1 MNRILI
7 VLISLLT
14 LAAIACGNSEVAEEP
29 TQTPP
34 STAAAPATAE
44 EKTEQPAAKA
54 EPEGTPVNLEQQPS
68 QFTEPLPTGTFRRLW
83 SDPPTLDPHLTGDT
97 TSAGIVAE
105 VFSGLVSLDTDLKL
119 VPDIAESWT
128 IEDGTVYTFK
138 LRANAKFHNGKPV
151 TAQDFKW
158 SMERAAAPETASPV
172 ADTYLND
179 ILGAEKYFDGEADE
193 IVGIKVID
201 DHTLEI
207 TTDAPKAYFLA
218 KLTYPTAHVLD
229 REVVEAGGRSWWID
243 NPVGTGPFK
252 LSEYRIGE
260 RIVLERNEDYYRDLA
275 GVETIVMNLAG
286 GQAMAMYE
294 NDEIEI
300 TGVGL
305 YDLERVLDP
314 NEPLNKELVVAPPGF
329 SVSYI
334 GFNTSMAPF
343 DDVKFRQALNHAVDK
358 QLIATGVLSELVEPA
373 YSILPP
379 GFPGYTEDIVG
390 LQFDPEL
397 ARKLLSESKYADAES
412 RPRIVVT
419 VPGTGGTIGLDL
431 EVVLEMWKQELGVQ
445 VEIQQVEWATYL
457 EDLDDKKFQ
466 AYAGLGWEADYPDP
480 QDFLDIL
487 FHSESSINHGNF
499 KNAEIDAVLE
509 EARVEADIQKRNRSL
524 PPGGADDRRRRPL
537 GAHVVHWRP
546 LRPGQGLRRRLRDD
560 ADDRAEAEADQ
571 AHRRRVASGKDDG
584 CGGSPEVVGLPPLI
598 HARPVSGREHVQA
611 RQPRGCG
618 LRTQRVS
625 LRSSARAA
633 SGYVEVHSKAS
644 PLAPCAASG
653 GLAHDLHARQ
663 VWAGRP
669 RQGHPGQPLRRG
681 HCRAHPGPARAG
693 PPILRPVRRL
703 YLELRP
709 GRFSAR
715 ATGTAASPFGTS
727 SSARCGS
734 RPSLRLQP

>member
-7 VLISLLT
+7 VLVSLLTLLT
-14 LAAIACGNSEVAEEP
+14 LAAVACGDSEVAEEP

-34 STAAAPATAE
+34 STSAAPAAAE

-97 TSAGIVAE
+97 TSAGVVAE
-105 VFSGLVSLDTDLKL
+105 VFSGLVTLDTDLKL

-158 SMERAAAPETASPV
+158 SLERAAAPDTASPV

-193 IVGIKVID
+193 IVGLKVID

-218 KLTYPTAHVLD
+218 KLTYPTANVLD

-334 GFNTSMAPF
+334 GFNASMAPF

-379 GFPGYTEDIVG
+379 GFPGYTENIVG
-390 LQFDPEL
+390 LQFDPDL
-397 ARKLLSESKYADAES
+397 ARKLLSESKYPDAES

-431 EVVLEMWKQELGVQ
+431 EVVLEMWKQELGVE

-457 EDLDDKKFQ
+457 EDLDAKKFQ

-487 FHSESSINHGNF
+487 FHSESSINHGDF

-509 EARVEADIQKRNRSL
+509 EARVEADINKRIAL
-524 PPGGADDRRRRPL
+524 Y
-537 GAHVVHWRP
+537 H
-546 LRPGQGLRRRLRDD
+546 Q
-560 ADDRAEAEADQ
+560 AEQMIVDQ
-571 AHRRRVASGKDDG
+571 APWVPMWFTGDRYALVKDYV
-584 CGGSPEVVGLPPLI
+584 E
-598 HARPVSGREHVQA
+598 
-611 RQPRGCG
+611 
-618 LRTQRVS
+618 
-625 LRSSARAA
+625 
-633 SGYVEVHSKAS
+633 GYVMTPMIVPK
-644 PLAPCAASG
+644 L
-653 GLAHDLHARQ
+653 RQ
-663 VWAGRP
+663 
-669 RQGHPGQPLRRG
+669 
-681 HCRAHPGPARAG
+681 
-693 PPILRPVRRL
+693 IRL
-703 YLELRP
+703 TDEE
-709 GRFSAR
+709 
-715 ATGTAASPFGTS
+715 
-727 SSARCGS
+727 
-734 RPSLRLQP
+734 